1 MAVKVV
7 IAKTQDVSNFTANA
21 LQVVSIAKIA
31 IAMDAAIIL
40 KTRAFARKPSPSFW
54 KEIPTHSGP
63 R

>member
-31 IAMDAAIIL
+31 IAMDAVIIL
-40 KTRAFARKPSPSFW
+40 KTRAFARKLSPSF
-54 KEIPTHSGP
+54 
-63 R
+63 